1 MQKVGASFGTG
12 RNFTYHHINTV
23 CASLGE
29 ERCISLPI
37 FHCFTGCDTTSS
49 FYGRGKNTAWTAWY
63 HYPDVTEAFMF
74 MAQNP
79 FADVGTESY
88 HFKLLE
94 RYTVVLYDKSSNVE
108 NIDKA
113 RKILY
118 CQKDKTIESIPPT
131 QDALLQHIRRVTY
144 QAGIW
149 STCDKSEQKLPSPEG
164 WGWTFNREAQVWTP
178 IWITR
183 PIASKAYSE
192 LI

>member
-1 MQKVGASFGTG
+1 
-12 RNFTYHHINTV
+12 
-23 CASLGE
+23 
-29 ERCISLPI
+29 
-37 FHCFTGCDTTSS
+37 
-49 FYGRGKNTAWTAWY
+49 
-63 HYPDVTEAFMF
+63 MF

-118 CQKDKTIESIPPT
+118 CQKDKTMESIPPT

-183 PIASKAYSE
+183 PIASKACSE
-192 LI
+192 LIRCGCKSKSGCSSRCACKKAQWKCTDLCSCNCIV